1 VADGAVDRLVCEVKI
16 YERPQLS
23 SPVLVEGLPG
33 IGLVANITVAYL
45 IRKLDAK
52 LFGEIKSSYF
62 HDVAF
67 ADKNG
72 LLTYPTNQLY
82 YYRGER
88 SGRDLILL
96 YGNTQALTARGQYEL
111 CGCILENAESLGCGL
126 IITLGGYR
134 PGRGDVKPRLYFAA
148 SDHDM
153 ARAARDLGAEPIRI
167 QIFGLAGLLIGMC
180 RLRNLKGLCL
190 LSETPGTY
198 PDKEAAQELLKALSK
213 ILEIKVDIEDLGDP
227 MDLINVLPPFDFGAM
242 TKKRIEKQSMPE
254 WLI

>member
-1 VADGAVDRLVCEVKI
+1 MVCEVKI
-16 YERPQLS
+16 YEKPQLS
-23 SPVLVEGLPG
+23 NPVLVEGLPG
-33 IGLVANITVAYL
+33 IGLVANIAVAYL

-62 HDVAF
+62 HDVAVTNK
-67 ADKNG
+67 DG

-82 YYRGER
+82 YYKGEK

-111 CGCILENAESLGCGL
+111 CGCILKTAESLGCKL

-134 PGRGDVKPRLYFAA
+134 PGKGAVKPRLYFAA
-148 SDHDM
+148 SDRDM
-153 ARAARDLGAEPIRI
+153 AEEAKDLGAEPLRI

-180 RLRNLKGLCL
+180 RLRDLKGLCL

-198 PDKEAAQELLKALSK
+198 PDKEAAHELLKALSR
-213 ILEIKVDIEDLGDP
+213 ILKIKVDISDLGDP
-227 MDLINVLPPFDFGAM
+227 MDLINVLPPFDFGAIAE
-242 TKKRIEKQSMPE
+242 KRSVKQPMPD